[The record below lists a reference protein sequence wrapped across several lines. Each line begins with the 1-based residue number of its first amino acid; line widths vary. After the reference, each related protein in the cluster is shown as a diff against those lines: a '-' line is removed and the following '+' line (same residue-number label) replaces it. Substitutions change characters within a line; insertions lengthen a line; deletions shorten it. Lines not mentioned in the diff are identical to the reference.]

1 MAEESDSI
9 SSKSVVREKV
19 WERLQQ
25 LRLARFPFPIKGR
38 IPNFKGAEAAVERLT
53 KSAFYQKAKV
63 LKCNPDSPQ
72 RPLRKRALEDG
83 KLVFMAVPRLR
94 KEKCFICLDPKQIDR
109 EYYRKAASI
118 SGAEKFGQPVSP
130 WDMPSIDLITA
141 GSVAVRESGARIGKG
156 GGFSDIEFA
165 MMTQLGLINSDTKI
179 VSTVHDEQ
187 VVNDYWEIMAYDIP
201 LDWIFT
207 PNRSIRCRKKH
218 SRPKGIIWDLLK
230 PEMQDGIPVLQKL
243 DEKNEENFFQ
253 K

>member
-1 MAEESDSI
+1 MAKRTDSTF
-9 SSKSVVREKV
+9 SKSVVREKV

-72 RPLRKRALEDG
+72 RPLRQRALEDG

-109 EYYRKAASI
+109 EYFRKAASI
-118 SGAEKFGQPVSP
+118 SGAEKFGKPVSP
-130 WDMPSIDLITA
+130 WDMPPIDLIVA
-141 GSVAVRESGARIGKG
+141 GSVAVSESGARVGKG
-156 GGFSDIEFA
+156 GGYSDIEFA
-165 MMTQLGLINSDTKI
+165 MATQLGLITASTKI
-179 VSTVHDEQ
+179 ISTVHDEQ
-187 VVNDYWEIMAYDIP
+187 LVDDFWEIMPYDIP

-207 PNRSIRCRKKH
+207 PTRSINCRKKH

-230 PEMQDGIPVLQKL
+230 PEMRDGIPVLEKL
-243 DEKNEENFFQ
+243 DTK